1 MAQQFRRVLGVGFL
15 LLAAACLFVFFHT
28 ISQEKAADALYA
40 AEIQPDAPGAELFQA
55 APLDGTDA
63 PPEEAAADPWQDLR
77 AQFPD
82 LVAWITG
89 PDWDYPVVQGTDNDF
104 YLTHLAD
111 GSPNQS
117 GAIFLDAAA
126 AADFSGEI
134 ACIYGHTI
142 TRDTM
147 FSGLR
152 QYRDPAYCREH
163 PTLLLETPGGTAELT
178 VIGVCLR
185 RGDDPY
191 PTELDTPA
199 DRAAFL
205 AWVAEHSLVSLD
217 VAVDDEPLVILST
230 CAYDYENARLAVV
243 TRLNWNE
250 RKERNEAP

>member
-1 MAQQFRRVLGVGFL
+1 MAQQLRRVLGVGFL
-15 LLAAACLFVFFHT
+15 LLTSACLFVFFHT
-28 ISQEKAADALYA
+28 ISQEEAADALYA
-40 AEIQPDAPGAELFQA
+40 GEIRPAVPVAELFQA
-55 APLDGTDA
+55 APLDEADT
-63 PPEEAAADPWQDLR
+63 PPKAAEADPWQDLR

-89 PDWDYPVVQGTDNDF
+89 PDWDYPVVQGTDNAF

-117 GAIFLDAAA
+117 GAIFLDAGA
-126 AADFSGEI
+126 AADFSGDI

-152 QYRDPAYCREH
+152 QYRDAAYCREH
-163 PTLLLETPGGTAELT
+163 PTLLLETPDGPAELT

-191 PTELDTPA
+191 PAELDSPA

-205 AWVAEHSLVSLD
+205 TWVADHSLVSLD
-217 VAVDDEPLVILST
+217 VSVDDEPLVILST

-243 TRLNWNE
+243 TRLNW
-250 RKERNEAP
+250 KERNEAP